1 MRCLAFHRQQMEI
14 VAWFRFHSTQ
24 QVVVIVVRE
33 PTIPVR
39 MPDFLKTAALIKT
52 SLWIF
57 VIPWQCPNKPESG
70 GCFWGAELRRPGK
83 LSV

>member
-1 MRCLAFHRQQMEI
+1 MEI

-24 QVVVIVVRE
+24 QIVVIVVHE

-39 MPDFLKTAALIKT
+39 MPDCLKTATMIKT

-57 VIPWQCPNKPESG
+57 VIPWQCANKPESG
-70 GCFWGAELRRPGK
+70 GFFGGAELRRPGK